1 MTGLQI
7 VVMMEDMRRMGF
19 SDREIV
25 DLILKYE
32 RDTDEYRK
40 FARDYKRKYGHYPS
54 EGTEGI

>member
-7 VVMMEDMRRMGF
+7 VALMEDLRRTGF

-25 DLILKYE
+25 DLILKCE

-40 FARDYKRKYGHYPS
+40 FARDYKRKHGRYPS